1 MGKKKNKIVYI
12 DDEEHVWCSHE
23 QEYVIYS
30 EFETNDYGEYKQF
43 CMKCSDEIYEGR
55 NMNYS
60 MGAQERNKYVE
71 DQSKIVLGNL
81 GYRYDSPF
89 SIHEQFLIRHK
100 LI

>member
-1 MGKKKNKIVYI
+1 MPSKKNKIIYI
-12 DDEEHVWCSHE
+12 DDEEYVWCSHE
-23 QEYVIYS
+23 KEYVIYY

-43 CMKCSDEIYEGR
+43 CMKCSESIYESR

-71 DQSKIVLGNL
+71 EQSKIMLTNL
-81 GYRYDSPF
+81 GYDVNSEF
-89 SIHEQFLIRHK
+89 TVHEQFLIKHK